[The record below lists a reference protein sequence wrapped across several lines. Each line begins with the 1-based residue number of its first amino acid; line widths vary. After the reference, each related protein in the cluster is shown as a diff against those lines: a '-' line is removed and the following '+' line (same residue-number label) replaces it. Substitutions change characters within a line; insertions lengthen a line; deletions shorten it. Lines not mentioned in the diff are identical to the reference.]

1 MLCIEYVCTMRGI
14 SSKSISKCF
23 KYRMYII
30 HIAIFEYQIYYCDY
44 RLIRC

>member
-1 MLCIEYVCTMRGI
+1 MYYERNQWY
-14 SSKSISKCF
+14 KSIFKCF